1 MRLRRQ
7 LAAIGLTALTG
18 LGCCLPAHALRP
30 YEGTDAAVAPPSEF
44 ELEFGYLS
52 YLREGSQ
59 RSLVA
64 PAAVLNFGLA
74 NGTELVIEGRLRNRI
89 NPEPDMHRH
98 SLEGAAVSIKQVH
111 RDGVLQDAAGPSL
124 ASECGVLLPSL
135 AGESVGAACAGIASI
150 RWNELTAHLNAA
162 VARNRDRHGEYFAG
176 AIIEGPML
184 GRVRPVFETY
194 MVRESTGEHV
204 ESALAGLL
212 WPMRDNLSF
221 DIAVR
226 KARDQGVGVTELR
239 AGFTWTR
246 PSHH

>member
-1 MRLRRQ
+1 MRHGRRFAAAS
-7 LAAIGLTALTG
+7 LATLV
-18 LGCCLPAHALRP
+18 LGWCLPVQALRP

-89 NPEPDMHRH
+89 NPDTDIHRH
-98 SLEGAAVSIKQVH
+98 SFEGGAVSIKQVH

-135 AGESVGAACAGIASI
+135 AGESLGAACAGIASV
-150 RWNELTAHLNAA
+150 RWKTFTAHLNAA
-162 VARNRDRHGEYFAG
+162 VARNRDQHGEYFG
-176 AIIEGPML
+176 GVIVEGPML
-184 GRVRPVFETY
+184 AGVRPVFETY
-194 MVRESTGEHV
+194 GVRESTGEHV
-204 ESALAGLL
+204 ESVLVGLL
-212 WPMRDNLSF
+212 WPLRDNLSF

-226 KARDQGVGVTELR
+226 RGRDQGANVTELR

>member
-1 MRLRRQ
+1 MRLVRQ
-7 LAAIGLTALTG
+7 LAAASLALMG
-18 LGCCLPAHALRP
+18 LGWCVPAQALRP

-44 ELEFGYLS
+44 ELEFGYLT

-64 PAAVLNFGLA
+64 PATVLNFGLP
-74 NGTELVIEGRLRNRI
+74 NGTELVIEGRLRNRF
-89 NPEPDMHRH
+89 NPDHGVQRH
-98 SLEGAAVSIKQVH
+98 SLEGAAVSIKQMH
-111 RDGVLQDAAGPSL
+111 RDGVLQEAPGPSI
-124 ASECGVLLPSL
+124 ASECGVLLPSM
-135 AGESVGAACAGIASI
+135 AGESTGAACAGIASI
-150 RWNELTAHLNAA
+150 RWSDITAHLNAA
-162 VARNRDRHGEYFAG
+162 AARNRDRHGEYFAG
-176 AIIEGPML
+176 VIVEGPML

-194 MVRESTGEHV
+194 AVRESTGAHV

-212 WPMRDNLSF
+212 WPLRENLSF

-226 KARDQGVGVTELR
+226 KARDQGVNVTEVR